1 MEPQVFD
8 LQKFQK
14 DLQQFKTMK
23 EKNPS
28 LSYWD
33 YKKMT
38 GDFVDQVNKSSA
50 DFVQRLQQTGRK
62 TIPDWEYPTS
72 VATHKLGWD
81 YDQNGNPTIYPTV
94 QNTIEIPYE
103 DQGLHDFSN
112 PMYRHNNWDAF
123 DSALER
129 GDTVQAPNT
138 DLANWYT
145 ENNYKN
151 YYPEFDEG
159 TGEEGV
165 QDDSPG
171 FFGAVGNFFRKGWD
185 RFKTTTA
192 ILHNVADAVVR
203 DPIQQIFGNT
213 QDNSSM
219 GRTYNATG
227 ARLSRMQADI
237 NKQNRQLPTRVGQV
251 KPFQITGKAI
261 KRFNKDVNGSRY
273 ALFEPSALVDA
284 LTGGLRAWEYN
295 NGQTSGSIMIDPENK
310 DRYIVHITDA
320 YTFDDSNANDA
331 AAAERS
337 PIRKFLG
344 KTGRRDGDPKASKQD
359 FYYYVPRWGN
369 DTVRAHAVF
378 PEDYENGNPSDE
390 DIERMKRLFE
400 EHANKNKH
408 AEGTGQEGVQSGSD
422 RTIWD
427 YLDEYAE
434 NVEPHVANVGLVSGV
449 SSFVTPNP
457 VSTGVFLGSNILGA
471 GIDAYQLGRSLYLR
485 DYANATKNAA
495 ELGLGLFGL
504 KQLKNGINLRKKAS
518 DPGIDWKKLKRKLEN
533 YVRTRGGSTVSS
545 ISSLFDIGDDSYVD
559 AVSGESVPAYDEGT
573 NSDGIQYRRVPGPWL
588 DEVVV
593 TPNGNYIN
601 QPRSQRSEQ
610 DAYNSAMLDAW
621 GKQTRMGLNAL
632 DYTPVVGDIK
642 GMYDIGKDFY
652 NRDYLSGGIGLA
664 TFLLPPILEKPAKR
678 LLRRAYRLFSRKGN
692 DAAEQII
699 ETATPSTI
707 VNNDKLEVRPIEQ
720 PISTEPK
727 LSDADIRQREYE
739 DFINS
744 LTFDDRWDLTRHYI
758 SDTDYDAMF
767 RSGDLDYG
775 LQRVRN
781 EIRRVNDQ
789 INNNR
794 RIISTIEE
802 ESSLPITE
810 LIDYSHVQNSYN
822 PVRDYML
829 MPSSEYSRE
838 VDRLRNFES
847 QLNQSAREAWDR
859 ISLENQRRIH
869 NEHQR
874 RILEIDE
881 EAARRAQ
888 ERAERRQRVEENLV
902 SERSEEIADAYF
914 SNEGQ
919 HNTTP
924 QRQRRN
930 TSQIEESNQTFSDAD
945 VDNVPVNAE
954 KPEDSND
961 SAISHFNTFDPRS
974 STRYDP
980 ENLPE
985 FFNEEKPF
993 LYDRENAAYFKDRFE
1008 EEGITA
1014 LDKAKEDFQN
1024 LKHGQAWHLTHDGA
1038 TSTDSYPLQLAL
1050 FRRHQKDG
1058 KIGIMHNDDGSVKYQ
1073 ILNFHGKTK
1082 GEKAINKINYQLEK
1096 IGEIIGVP
1104 DLKVISRNG
1113 ALFVPSLFF
1122 RKYDEGTDQSG
1133 IQDPVSHV
1141 RDNVASELT
1150 PEQLQALQE
1159 QWAKEMSMSG
1169 AIRPVFDIRDAVD
1182 MTPFGDAATV
1192 YDMYNAVRG
1201 DQIGTAAMLGAS
1213 LFVPGLL
1220 RKPLTRLG
1228 KKAKQA
1234 LASAFDN
1241 EIPNVYHM
1249 LLSNERQN
1257 VDKHIGESL
1266 QRYANYLDDPEVISK
1281 VWDSGAAKEYDGA
1294 INEYLRKASSI
1305 SDDRPFGG
1313 FEVSFPPTKESW
1325 SAAVPNNSLLGD
1337 IEAYGPYV
1345 GSAASPEISPEVAEV
1360 MMHEGSHLL
1369 DRSVSRNLVTKYN
1382 TALADKGNIKGFRA
1396 WFDYGVKH
1404 HTLPEHILSSGA
1416 NYMDLSKEGRK
1427 AVRRNAKKYYDYI
1440 TKPTEI
1446 HSYLGEATRRNWS
1459 EGKELFPY
1467 ENFQQLKD
1475 AYKHPVAKDI
1485 LSLYKDKKRL
1495 VRNLNKN
1502 LWMTLPAAAALRA
1515 VNTENDNQD

>member
-151 YYPEFDEG
+151 YYPKFD
-159 TGEEGV
+159 
-165 QDDSPG
+165 
-171 FFGAVGNFFRKGWD
+171 
-185 RFKTTTA
+185 
-192 ILHNVADAVVR
+192 
-203 DPIQQIFGNT
+203 
-213 QDNSSM
+213 
-219 GRTYNATG
+219 
-227 ARLSRMQADI
+227 
-237 NKQNRQLPTRVGQV
+237 
-251 KPFQITGKAI
+251 
-261 KRFNKDVNGSRY
+261 
-273 ALFEPSALVDA
+273 
-284 LTGGLRAWEYN
+284 
-295 NGQTSGSIMIDPENK
+295 
-310 DRYIVHITDA
+310 
-320 YTFDDSNANDA
+320 
-331 AAAERS
+331 
-337 PIRKFLG
+337 
-344 KTGRRDGDPKASKQD
+344 
-359 FYYYVPRWGN
+359 
-369 DTVRAHAVF
+369 
-378 PEDYENGNPSDE
+378 
-390 DIERMKRLFE
+390 
-400 EHANKNKH
+400 
-408 AEGTGQEGVQSGSD
+408 EGTGQEGVQSGSD

-471 GIDAYQLGRSLYLR
+471 GIDAYQLGRSLYHK
-485 DYANATKNAA
+485 DYANAAKNAA

-504 KQLKNGINLRKKAS
+504 KQLKNGINLRKAS

-545 ISSLFDIGDDSYVD
+545 ISSLFDIEDDSYVD

-573 NSDGIQYRRVPGPWL
+573 NSDGIQYTIKPGDTLTGIALKFTGRASNYKKLAELNNISNPDL
-588 DEVVV
+588 IYAGNKLIIPTKDTIKRQSQPQTVTSDNLNENEVVV
-593 TPNGNYIN
+593 TPTRNRVERRPKPQTVSSNNLDEIVVTPKGKRVEDKNKNQTTSIPKIEFISDWYPEATSARSNVKTSTSTQTSSVNTTNSVNTTKALEQNIETEPEQESSETSYIDWNDNYEGLNPWLKDIPRRESNDVQQSVTNRRVEDNTQDYEESQPVQYQRWFTDQLRNIDPREGIN
-601 QPRSQRSEQ
+601 LYPKSEYRPEYEPNVYKIP
-610 DAYNSAMLDAW
+610 DPDEIGGYDLTFTASDPTGDIALNMLDRIFTTGYNGIKRKFYDQNQDDPETNINFEDVAQQPTDDTSAERDSTYLSSFVGDTIRSNNGW
-621 GKQTRMGLNAL
+621 YYLPENLNARDFTYGVRNRG
-632 DYTPVVGDIK
+632 DYTPIESGVAPITTYRRFERVKDLGDWNGELLGVDKDGNLKIGTKSQFDPNDMVTPIWGRQVTSFAKDANGNQKWDPGSKVDNASKNIPVVNTITPNGEEE
-642 GMYDIGKDFY
+642 DFLNILVNKNDKNGVQY
-652 NRDYLSGGIGLA
+652 GPINGGRVLA
-664 TFLLPPILEKPAKR
+664 VA
-678 LLRRAYRLFSRKGN
+678 GN
-692 DAAEQII
+692 DIR
-699 ETATPSTI
+699 
-707 VNNDKLEVRPIEQ
+707 V
-720 PISTEPK
+720 
-727 LSDADIRQREYE
+727 LS
-739 DFINS
+739 
-744 LTFDDRWDLTRHYI
+744 
-758 SDTDYDAMF
+758 
-767 RSGDLDYG
+767 
-775 LQRVRN
+775 
-781 EIRRVNDQ
+781 
-789 INNNR
+789 
-794 RIISTIEE
+794 
-802 ESSLPITE
+802 
-810 LIDYSHVQNSYN
+810 
-822 PVRDYML
+822 
-829 MPSSEYSRE
+829 
-838 VDRLRNFES
+838 
-847 QLNQSAREAWDR
+847 
-859 ISLENQRRIH
+859 
-869 NEHQR
+869 
-874 RILEIDE
+874 
-881 EAARRAQ
+881 
-888 ERAERRQRVEENLV
+888 
-902 SERSEEIADAYF
+902 
-914 SNEGQ
+914 
-919 HNTTP
+919 
-924 QRQRRN
+924 
-930 TSQIEESNQTFSDAD
+930 
-945 VDNVPVNAE
+945 
-954 KPEDSND
+954 
-961 SAISHFNTFDPRS
+961 
-974 STRYDP
+974 
-980 ENLPE
+980 
-985 FFNEEKPF
+985 
-993 LYDRENAAYFKDRFE
+993 
-1008 EEGITA
+1008 
-1014 LDKAKEDFQN
+1014 
-1024 LKHGQAWHLTHDGA
+1024 
-1038 TSTDSYPLQLAL
+1038 
-1050 FRRHQKDG
+1050 
-1058 KIGIMHNDDGSVKYQ
+1058 GSVKDIEKGFEEMKARNGVKSVKMY
-1073 ILNFHGKTK
+1073 LLDNGTFNRGLRTRSGKFTSNDLRSYDLMNTSGGHFMYITGDERSRK
-1082 GEKAINKINYQLEK
+1082 EREK
-1096 IGEIIGVP
+1096 IAELQKELARLEFYKEMAEYKNGIPPSQREITQRYQQLIEEV
-1104 DLKVISRNG
+1104 SSE
-1113 ALFVPSLFF
+1113 ALEDWFGFA
-1122 RKYDEGTDQSG
+1122 EGTDEGG
-1133 IQDPVSHV
+1133 IQDPVSHI

-1228 KKAKQA
+1228 KRAKQA